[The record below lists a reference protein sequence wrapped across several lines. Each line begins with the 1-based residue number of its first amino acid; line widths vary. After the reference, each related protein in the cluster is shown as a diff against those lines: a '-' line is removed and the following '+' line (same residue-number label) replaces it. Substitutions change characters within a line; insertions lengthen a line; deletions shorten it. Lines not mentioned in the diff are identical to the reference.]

1 MLLRSDVVVAIDGRW
16 IWLWVLKWKWVRIK
30 VNVVNVAVIIYGS
43 TVAGM
48 HNQMRGTKKKE
59 QALTDAGLSQGTP
72 SHMNNESTD
81 SAMTAL
87 NQDGGVSFQI

>member
-1 MLLRSDVVVAIDGRW
+1 
-16 IWLWVLKWKWVRIK
+16 
-30 VNVVNVAVIIYGS
+30 
-43 TVAGM
+43 M

-81 SAMTAL
+81 SAMM
-87 NQDGGVSFQI
+87 VSCFEGAFFFYGYVYLGMDN